1 MQESL
6 EAAERSLDESHQSL
20 VHLRAGDSAA
30 VSRLINSVRP
40 FLKHQVME
48 MIGTDRGG
56 RDDASDIVQKTM
68 LQAVEQ
74 IDLFQGD
81 TVAQWRGWLCAIAKN
96 KVIDAH
102 RYWNAEKRD
111 MQRVAGV
118 TDAVQCL
125 ASPGQTP
132 SSIVAGIEN
141 ASRLELA
148 MNRLDPEDRQLIQ
161 FRQIEGL
168 PHSEIAQRLGIT
180 EATSRQRLRSA
191 MVRLRS
197 AWKTIN
203 ARCDGV

>member
-1 MQESL
+1 MQETPD
-6 EAAERSLDESHQSL
+6 AAERSLDESHHSL
-20 VHLRAGDSAA
+20 VQLRGGDSAA
-30 VSRLINSVRP
+30 VTRLINSVRP
-40 FLKHQVME
+40 FLKQQVME
-48 MIGTDRGG
+48 MIGKDRGG
-56 RDDASDIVQKTM
+56 RDDASDVVQKAL

-102 RYWNAEKRD
+102 RYWIAEKRD
-111 MQRVAGV
+111 AQRVVGGS
-118 TDAVQCL
+118 DAVQYR

-141 ASRLELA
+141 VSRLESA
-148 MNRLDPEDRQLIQ
+148 MNQLDPEDRQLIQ
-161 FRQIEGL
+161 FRQIDNM

-180 EATSRQRLRSA
+180 DAASRQRLKSA

-203 ARCDGV
+203 AS